1 MANENEKMLMELL
14 KIDGNNV
21 CNDCYSKGM
30 LKRLE
35 KKNYEFVI

>member
-21 CNDCYSKGM
+21 CNDCFSKGT

-35 KKNYEFVI
+35 MKNNKFVI

>member
-1 MANENEKMLMELL
+1 MANENEKMLIELL

-30 LKRLE
+30 LKRIE
-35 KKNYEFVI
+35 IKKYEFVI